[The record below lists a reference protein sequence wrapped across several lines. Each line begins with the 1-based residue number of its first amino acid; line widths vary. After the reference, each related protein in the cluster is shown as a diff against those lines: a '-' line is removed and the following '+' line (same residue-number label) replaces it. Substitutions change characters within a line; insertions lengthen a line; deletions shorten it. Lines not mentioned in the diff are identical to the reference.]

1 MTLYVCY
8 GTFGPAERHA
18 CSNAFRALD
27 AAGHH
32 PAVKRTYG
40 CYGTDRLFSGRRSV
54 KRLTGTFKVPTLVP
68 DNGQVIDGSHEIVA
82 WAAAN
87 PS

>member
-8 GTFGPAERHA
+8 GTFGPSERHA
-18 CSNAFRALD
+18 CAKAFKALD
-27 AAGHH
+27 IAGHH
-32 PAVKRTYG
+32 PTIKRTYG

-54 KRLTGTFKVPTLVP
+54 KRLTGNLKVPTLVL
-68 DNGQVIDGSHEIVA
+68 DSGEVIDGSNEIVA